1 MTSADEFVL
10 QLLIDKGIVDSAA
23 IEAARVKVA
32 EQDSEG
38 NPDTDTL
45 ELLIAE
51 HTVTQLQIA
60 AVLAAEFNMEV
71 VDLAD
76 VRVSNQALELLP
88 YDLASRYK
96 VFPLEADDNEV
107 ELAVCDPLDMDAID
121 SISHVRIMT
130 GRRLIKWTVCS
141 LG

>member
-23 IEAARVKVA
+23 IDVARAKAA

-76 VRVSNQALELLP
+76 VRVSAEALELLP
-88 YDLASRYK
+88 YELASRYK

-107 ELAVCDPLDMDAID
+107 EFNNRDENDNNLLDLNLNIN
-121 SISHVRIMT
+121 
-130 GRRLIKWTVCS
+130 L
-141 LG
+141 